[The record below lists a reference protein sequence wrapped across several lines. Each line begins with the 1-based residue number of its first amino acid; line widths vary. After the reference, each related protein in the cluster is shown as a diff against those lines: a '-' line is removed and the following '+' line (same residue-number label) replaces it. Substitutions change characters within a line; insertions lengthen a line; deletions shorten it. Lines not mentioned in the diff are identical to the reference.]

1 MDEKIDFLI
10 WESKT
15 NGLVFLERNWKKPSG
30 RLPPLSFSP
39 HSTAKIPLKQCHPV
53 DFGKVAGFYRKG
65 MQLFF
70 LIPQSWKI
78 SPDERI
84 FVTGDFKNWNI
95 KPGKHWELLPVDING
110 KAYLQTTTTPARCF
124 GVDQPSFEFKFVSSD
139 GRWLGVPENT
149 PNCVTNKDGVRNY
162 IAYRKQ
168 TGHHMFRFD
177 FGDELSPESDP
188 TIHWTE
194 KNVNEVSRHLI
205 PEPHFL
211 DLETEANL
219 GVQINKNE
227 TLFRIFAPR
236 AEFVKVCFF
245 DPAQPNEQRILH
257 LEREDH
263 VLWSTLV
270 KENLHKWHYWYRIGG
285 SNHDGSTNFDEKFL
299 VVDPWAM
306 ALASPKGPG
315 IILDR
320 NKMPSSPSSFVPPSW
335 QDLVILEGHVRDF
348 TAKLPVNNFS
358 RLGFSDL
365 AKWVLNSGNY
375 FKQLGINAVELQP
388 IHENDGPELSSY
400 HWGYMPV
407 NYFAPASM
415 YGSNPNCGSQ
425 VEEFRDLVDAF
436 HQMGIAVILDVVYN
450 HIGEPNYLYFIDK
463 YYFFELSEDQHLMN
477 FSGCGNDLRCNTP
490 IAKKMILESLVH
502 FLRVY
507 NVDGFRFDLAELI
520 GKPVLLEIEG
530 ALKREKSSVILIAEP
545 WSFRGH
551 MANDLTETGWASWN
565 DEYRDFLPEYVKG
578 NGNFDAVCHFIKG
591 SPGLTRFPA
600 QTVNYTQ
607 SHDDYCWID
616 RITENHDHQGVY
628 PTATDRR
635 RTHIMFSMLMGSL
648 GIPMIASG
656 QEFMQSKDGVF
667 NTYLR
672 ADLNALDYNRMREYP
687 LTVDYVQKWIHFR
700 LSIEGSALRWEHSPL
715 EDDLWF
721 LRSSEASSSVLV
733 IYNAKRRRNVARL
746 ILALHPHLGEANFF
760 IPPEINLDSFQQIAD
775 HERFLNKGINP
786 PLLPIADCQITIPSF
801 SCGLWVER

>member
-1 MDEKIDFLI
+1 MDEKIDFLT
-10 WESKT
+10 WENKT
-15 NGLVFLERNWKKPSG
+15 KGLVFLERNWKKPSG

-39 HSTAKIPLKQCHPV
+39 HSTAEIPLVQCDPV
-53 DFGKVAGFYRKG
+53 SFGKVAGFYRQG
-65 MQLFF
+65 TRLFF
-70 LIPQSWKI
+70 LIPESWKEN
-78 SPDERI
+78 PEERI
-84 FVTGDFKNWNI
+84 FVTGDFKNWNT
-95 KPGKHWELLPVDING
+95 KPGKHWELLPVEIEG
-110 KAYLQTTTTPARCF
+110 KIYLQTTTTPARCF
-124 GVDQPSFEFKFVSSD
+124 GVDQPSFTFKFVSSH
-139 GRWLGVPENT
+139 GRWLDVPENT

-177 FGDELSPESDP
+177 FGDKISSESDP
-188 TIHWTE
+188 TIQWTE
-194 KNVNEVSRHLI
+194 KNVTEEFRHLI
-205 PEPHFL
+205 PEPRFL

-219 GVQINKNE
+219 GVQIDDKG

-236 AEFVKVCFF
+236 AAFVKVCFF
-245 DPAQPNEQRILH
+245 NPEQPKEQRILY
-257 LEREDH
+257 LERENQ
-263 VLWSTLV
+263 VLWRMLV
-270 KENLHKWHYWYRIGG
+270 KENLHKWYYWYHIGG
-285 SNHDGSTNFDEKFL
+285 SNHDGSTNFDEKFT

-315 IILDR
+315 IIWDR
-320 NKMPSSPSSFVPPSW
+320 NLMPSKPSYFIPPSW

-348 TAKLPVNNFS
+348 TAKLSINNPKQS
-358 RLGFSDL
+358 GFTDL
-365 AKWVLNSGNY
+365 ANWVRGSGNY
-375 FKQLGINAVELQP
+375 FKKLGINAIELQP
-388 IHENDGPELSSY
+388 IHENDGPDLDSY

-415 YGSNPNCGSQ
+415 YATQPEYGSQ

-436 HQMGIAVILDVVYN
+436 HEIGIAVILDVVYN

-477 FSGCGNDLRCNTP
+477 YSGCGNDLRCDTP

-507 NVDGFRFDLAELI
+507 DVDGFRFDLAELI
-520 GKPVLLEIEG
+520 GKSVLLEIEG
-530 ALKREKSSVILIAEP
+530 AIKREKASVILIAEP

-551 MANDLTETGWASWN
+551 IASDLTETGWSSWN
-565 DEYRDFLPEYVKG
+565 DQYRDFLPEYVKG

-591 SPGLTRFPA
+591 SPGVTRFPA

-616 RITENHDHQGVY
+616 RITENYNHQGAY

-635 RTHIMFSMLMGSL
+635 RTHIMFSMLIGSL

-656 QEFMQSKDGVF
+656 QEFLQSKNGVH
-667 NTYLR
+667 NTYQR
-672 ADLNALDYNRMREYP
+672 ADLNALDYSRMREYP
-687 LTVDYVQKWIHFR
+687 STVEYVQQWIHFR
-700 LSIEGSALRWEHSPL
+700 LSVEGAALRWEHPPL

-721 LRSSEASSSVLV
+721 IRTPQASSSVVV
-733 IYNAKRRRNVARL
+733 IYNAWRRRKVARL
-746 ILALHPHLGEANFF
+746 ILALHPNLGEAHFS
-760 IPPEINLDSFQQIAD
+760 IPPEINLDAFLQIAD
-775 HERFLNKGINP
+775 HERFSTTGVKP
-786 PLLPIADCQITIPSF
+786 PLFLIQDCQITVPSF